1 MSGAPPLTS
10 PVDLVDDAAESA
22 EFQYPERSRAFV
34 SLRLAQYTMVLA
46 VGVMTSR
53 ALGPEGRATYIIPLT
68 VAGTC
73 WVVLHL
79 TMNEA
84 AGRMIGKGLMS
95 RTQTAQVLAFATV
108 VFSLAGVAAYAGA
121 YAIGGSDLF
130 GGADG
135 AIIWLACATIPP
147 TMALHY
153 ISELL
158 VRLDA
163 LIDSGVGILIG
174 GLIQAVGV
182 LIFWATD
189 SLTPAVAVAMAVV
202 SLTASS
208 IYLALRLGQR
218 LGWRALLP
226 SRNRP
231 AIRRTLA
238 IGGPLHAGTLSLQLG
253 PRVDL
258 LLVSWLFSEEDT
270 GLYSLC
276 LVLSD
281 ATFLGCRMLAELALP
296 TQTLQSAGTALA
308 GTKRITALS
317 AKIGIAIGVVSALLT
332 PLLIP
337 LVFGEEWEGV
347 VVPLIA
353 LIAAAGA
360 VGIINPVRILL
371 VRLYVP
377 WRLGV
382 LALATLLTNVVLTIA
397 LSKLIGLTG
406 AALASTA
413 VFWAYAAALLIIMRG
428 IEAQGPQDEPAR

>member
-1 MSGAPPLTS
+1 MSGAPLSS
-10 PVDLVDDAAESA
+10 PVELADDAVEPT
-22 EFQYPERSRAFV
+22 EFAYPERARAFIG
-34 SLRLAQYTMVLA
+34 LRLAQYSMVLA

-68 VAGTC
+68 IAGTC
-73 WVVLHL
+73 WAVLHL

-84 AGRMIGKGLMS
+84 AGRMIGRGLMS
-95 RTQTAQVLAFATV
+95 RTETARVLSLATIA
-108 VFSLAGVAAYAGA
+108 FSLVGVAAYAVA
-121 YAIGGSDLF
+121 YAIGGDDLF
-130 GGADG
+130 AGAD
-135 AIIWLACATIPP
+135 AATVWLAAATIPP
-147 TMALHY
+147 MMAVHY
-153 ISELL
+153 AGDLL

-163 LIDSGVGILIG
+163 LVDSGVGILLG
-174 GLIQAVGV
+174 GLTQAVGV
-182 LIFWATD
+182 LILWAAG
-189 SLTPAVAVAMAVV
+189 SLTPAAAVAMAVV
-202 SLTASS
+202 SLVVSS
-208 IYLALRLGQR
+208 VYLAVRLGRR

-226 SRNRP
+226 SRSRP
-231 AIRRTLA
+231 AVRGTLA

-258 LLVSWLFSEEDT
+258 LLVSWLFDQEDT

-281 ATFLGCRMLAELALP
+281 AVFLGCRMLAELALP
-296 TQTLQSAGTALA
+296 TQTLQTASTALA
-308 GTKRITALS
+308 GTKRVTALS
-317 AKIGIAIGVVSALLT
+317 AKLGIGIGLAAALLA
-332 PLLIP
+332 PLLVP
-337 LVFGEEWEGV
+337 LVFGDEWSGA

-360 VGIINPVRILL
+360 MGIINPVRTLL

-377 WRLGV
+377 WKLGV
-382 LALATLLTNVVLTIA
+382 LALATLLGNIVLTIA